1 MTGTA
6 FTGATAVRFGAITAS
21 FTVVSDTQITAT
33 APPGTGTVQVT
44 VTTPSGISTQFV
56 TYTYSTTSGPTL
68 ASVAPSSGPA
78 AGGTTVTLTG
88 TGFTGATAVLF
99 GTTAA
104 ASFTVVSGTQ
114 ITATTPPGTGT
125 VQVTVVTGSGT
136 SNGVPFTYTTA
147 PLPTLASVAPSS
159 GPAAG
164 GTTVTLT
171 GTGFTG
177 ATAVL
182 FGTTAA
188 ASFTVV
194 SGTQITATTPP
205 GTGTV
210 QVTVVTGSGTS
221 NGVPFTYTTA
231 PLPTLASVAP
241 SSGPAAGGT
250 TVTLTGTGFTGATAV
265 LFGTTAAAS
274 FTVVSGTQITA
285 TTPPGTGTV
294 QVTVVTGSGTSNGVP
309 FTYTTAPLPTLASV
323 APSSGPAAGGTTVT
337 LTGTGFATAT
347 AVRFGA
353 LPATSF
359 TVVSDSHI
367 TAVASAGTGTVQV
380 TVTTAGGTSNG
391 IPYTY
396 SAAPVLSGVSPNQGP
411 TFGGNTVTLTGT
423 GFTGATAVAFG
434 AAAAAAFTVVSPTQI
449 TAVAPAGSAGPVGVT
464 VTTPGGASTL
474 ASAYFYVAAPV
485 LTGVT
490 PAAGPLAGGN
500 TVTLTGTHLVEAT
513 AVRFASTPAGAFTVV
528 SDTQITA
535 VVPAGSAGPVGVTVT
550 TVGGTSAA
558 VTYTYLAAPTVTA
571 LSPSQGPVSGGNSVT
586 LTGTGLAQTSQ
597 VLFGAVPAAF
607 TVVSDTHLVAD
618 APPGPAGPVGVTVT
632 TPGGP
637 SAANPYTRLPAPGI

>member
-1 MTGTA
+1 MLLPPTGSASTRAHPHQPRPATRVGPRLRPLPKEHLLNHPAPSRASSGARPLSVATPVVTSVSPASGPAAGGTRVTVTGTA

-171 GTGFTG
+171 GTGF
-177 ATAVL
+177 
-182 FGTTAA
+182 
-188 ASFTVV
+188 
-194 SGTQITATTPP
+194 
-205 GTGTV
+205 
-210 QVTVVTGSGTS
+210 
-221 NGVPFTYTTA
+221 
-231 PLPTLASVAP
+231 
-241 SSGPAAGGT
+241 
-250 TVTLTGTGFTGATAV
+250 
-265 LFGTTAAAS
+265 
-274 FTVVSGTQITA
+274 
-285 TTPPGTGTV
+285 
-294 QVTVVTGSGTSNGVP
+294 
-309 FTYTTAPLPTLASV
+309 
-323 APSSGPAAGGTTVT
+323 
-337 LTGTGFATAT
+337 ATAT

-367 TAVASAGTGTVQV
+367 TAVAPAGTGTVQV

-391 IPYTY
+391 IPYAY

-411 TFGGNTVTLTGT
+411 TSGGNTVTLTGT

-434 AAAAAAFTVVSPTQI
+434 AAAAASFTVVSPTQI

-490 PAAGPLAGGN
+490 PAAGPLVGGN